1 MKKLIPIISLLF
13 LLLSC
18 EKADLNLTDENIENR
33 LKSMVGENIT
43 SVGNRLKSEGF
54 QKFKFDE
61 QINYIKGVE
70 TYLFTTS
77 NKIVVSAGYQ
87 TKDSTKVYS
96 ILDKYHYS
104 FTEKETEIY
113 SGEIYSTD
121 FSDWGN
127 SYVDSI
133 NVGNNNYIYIYD
145 NPTLFYSALQSNLYF
160 LIYSSESWHSKKDKN
175 GEMWNIQLGEKA
187 KSICITYSDFSIKQ

>member
-13 LLLSC
+13 LLFGC
-18 EKADLNLTDENIENR
+18 EKADLNLIDKNIENQ
-33 LKSMVGENIT
+33 LKSMVGENIN
-43 SVGNRLKSEGF
+43 SVGRTLKSEGF
-54 QKFKFDE
+54 QKIKFDE
-61 QINYIKGVE
+61 QINYIKGSE

-87 TKDSTKVYS
+87 TKDSTKVYN
-96 ILDKYHYS
+96 ILDEYHFS
-104 FTEKETEIY
+104 FTQKETELY
-113 SGEIYSTD
+113 SGEIYSSD

-133 NVGNNNYIYIYD
+133 DIGNNDYIYIYN

-160 LIYSSESWHSKKDKN
+160 LIYSSESWYSKEDKN
-175 GEMWNIQLGEKA
+175 SEMWNIQLGEKA
-187 KSICITYSDFSIKQ
+187 KSICITYSDLSSK